1 MEIKDIKKDIIKM
14 LNDIENLNRLKSI
27 YIVTKKAYTKT
38 KQDRV

>member
-1 MEIKDIKKDIIKM
+1 MEPKNIKSEIIKM

-27 YIVTKKAYTKT
+27 YIVTKKAYIKT